1 MADAAVEEALRAH
14 EQPAPEPGPTF
25 DGENKFQHAISVW
38 RSMNEDPGEEMGDA
52 TRVLTE
58 DGQILT

>member
-14 EQPAPEPGPTF
+14 EPPAPEPGPTF

-38 RSMNEDPGEEMGDA
+38 RSKTKP
-52 TRVLTE
+52 LS
-58 DGQILT
+58 DGRRPWGCAC